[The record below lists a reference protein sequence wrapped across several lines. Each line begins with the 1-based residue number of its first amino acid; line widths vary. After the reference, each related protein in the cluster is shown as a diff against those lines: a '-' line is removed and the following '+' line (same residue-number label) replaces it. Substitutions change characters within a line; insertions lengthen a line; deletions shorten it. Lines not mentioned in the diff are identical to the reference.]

1 MNTQIYDEA
10 SEWLVEFRTGD
21 VDPATR
27 RRFNSWLRISPEHVR
42 AYLELAAIWN
52 EGSRLDPSHTF
63 DATKL
68 IDEPDSNLVP
78 LKVPGGGGAGVSGL
92 SRGDGRTLEA
102 GGRRPHHFRFAA
114 AAAAAMLSILIGAYF
129 YIQQRGLYSTDIGEQ
144 RSITLVDGSRIELNS
159 RSQLRVH
166 FTNHARD
173 IELLEG
179 QALFQ
184 VANDK
189 TRPFIVHSAN
199 TQVRAVGTQFDVYRR
214 ESGTTVTVVEG
225 TVSVDPS
232 ERVTAAKAGDGP
244 GANAEAQSSALML
257 TAGQQVTVSAFTPAK
272 AGFQAKP
279 DIQPPIAKPAN
290 IATATAWTQNRLV
303 FESATLIEV
312 ADEFNRY
319 NERRLVIEN
328 PELHDFHITGT
339 FSSSDPAPLLRF
351 LKARPDIIVVEDK
364 DEIRISR

>member
-1 MNTQIYDEA
+1 MNPSDAKQFNAQIYDEA

-27 RRFNSWLRISPEHVR
+27 RRFNAWLRTSPEHVR

-52 EGSRLDPSHTF
+52 EGSRLDPSHVF
-63 DATKL
+63 DAPEL
-68 IDEPDSNLVP
+68 IVESDSNIVP
-78 LKVPGGGGAGVSGL
+78 LQVPGTGDSGVSGL
-92 SRGDGRTLEA
+92 SRADSRAHSRSDKASDL
-102 GGRRPHHFRFAA
+102 RPRNYFSF
-114 AAAAAMLSILIGAYF
+114 AAAAAMLIVMVGAYF

-144 RSITLVDGSRIELNS
+144 RSVTLADGSRIELNS

-166 FTNHARD
+166 FTDHSRD

-184 VANDK
+184 VAKDK
-189 TRPFIVHSAN
+189 TRPFIVQSAN
-199 TQVRAVGTQFDVYRR
+199 TQVRAVGTQFDVYRK

-225 TVSVDPS
+225 TVSVDAS
-232 ERVTAAKAGDGP
+232 QRAM
-244 GANAEAQSSALML
+244 ANAGVQPSALML
-257 TAGQQVTVSAFTPAK
+257 NAGEQVTVSTVTPAEA
-272 AGFQAKP
+272 AGQNS
-279 DIQPPIAKPAN
+279 IETPIPKVAN
-290 IATATAWTQNRLV
+290 ITAATAWTQNRLV

-319 NERRLVIEN
+319 NERRLVIES

-351 LKARPDIIVVEDK
+351 LKARPDIIVTEDQ
-364 DEIRISR
+364 DEIHISR